1 MRINEGFELRK
12 VCDENVIVAYGRKNI
27 DFSKV
32 ISMNDSAAYMWNAVV
47 GKDFTYQ
54 ELAEHYNTAI
64 IPARVRAPKDKALVE
79 RTVGVISTFI
89 LAALRNQQFLSVF
102 LKHCLSSWS
111 YDGCGHRPGL

>member
-47 GKDFTYQ
+47 GKDFTNQ
-54 ELAEHYNTAI
+54 ELADLLCKEYDIDAQTALND
-64 IPARVRAPKDKALVE
+64 ASEMAEKWKGLGLV
-79 RTVGVISTFI
+79 S
-89 LAALRNQQFLSVF
+89 
-102 LKHCLSSWS
+102 
-111 YDGCGHRPGL
+111 D

>member
-54 ELAEHYNTAI
+54 ETALNDASEMAE
-64 IPARVRAPKDKALVE
+64 KWKGLGLV
-79 RTVGVISTFI
+79 S
-89 LAALRNQQFLSVF
+89 
-102 LKHCLSSWS
+102 
-111 YDGCGHRPGL
+111 D